1 MKIKSL
7 RARLVLA
14 SFVNHIRELRWARPV
29 ACVIGVVIVGA
40 IASVTPAY
48 AAAQDVPT
56 IIDNLRNWAM
66 GILAAL
72 ATLFLTIGGVKYL
85 VAGGNPRAV
94 EEAKGAIRSALI
106 GYVLAALAPLLFSIV
121 KQIVGG

>member
-1 MKIKSL
+1 MKKFRLPGRITLAAAVAVTLIWAISL
-7 RARLVLA
+7 A
-14 SFVNHIRELRWARPV
+14 E
-29 ACVIGVVIVGA
+29 
-40 IASVTPAY
+40 PAY
-48 AAAQDVPT
+48 AAAAPSVPA

-72 ATLFLTIGGVKYL
+72 ATLFLTIGGIKYL
-85 VAGGNPRAV
+85 IAGGNPRAV
-94 EEAKGAIRSALI
+94 EEAKGAIRSAVI

>member
-1 MKIKSL
+1 MRLLWSNRN
-7 RARLVLA
+7 RAPCVLA
-14 SFVNHIRELRWARPV
+14 V
-29 ACVIGVVIVGA
+29 ATVIVCLA
-40 IASVTPAY
+40 TLPTSAY
-48 AAAQDVPT
+48 AAAQTVPT
-56 IIDNLRNWAM
+56 IIDSLRTWAM

-85 VAGGNPRAV
+85 IAGGNPRAV

>member
-1 MKIKSL
+1 MSHFLRHLCRASL
-7 RARLVLA
+7 ALA
-14 SFVNHIRELRWARPV
+14 LITAL
-29 ACVIGVVIVGA
+29 IGVVVLP
-40 IASVTPAY
+40 VPAL
-48 AAAQDVPT
+48 AAAQDVT
-56 IIDNLRNWAM
+56 TVIDNLRNWAM

>member
-1 MKIKSL
+1 MRLFSPNRN
-7 RARLVLA
+7 RAAYVLA
-14 SFVNHIRELRWARPV
+14 V
-29 ACVIGVVIVGA
+29 AAVIVCLTTLPT
-40 IASVTPAY
+40 SAY

-56 IIDNLRNWAM
+56 IIDSLRNWAM